1 MAKEQFLADKMSTAH
16 KYVVRVANEII
27 SEYTE
32 GGYTLTL
39 RQLYYQF
46 VARDLIKNTQNEYKR
61 LGKIIDAGRKMG
73 MIDWDAIED
82 RTRNLRGEDTWK
94 NPQGIIEGAVDAYQ
108 LNPWASQKI
117 RVEVWIEKDALVG
130 VIQPTCSRLRI
141 DYFACRGYSS
151 QSEAYAAGKRLGRY
165 AAAGYKVVI
174 LHLGDHDP
182 SGLDMTND
190 NRKRLSLFSG
200 TEVDFR
206 RIALNMDQIDQ
217 YNPPPNFAKE
227 SDSRTKWYRDEYQTD
242 SSWELDA
249 LEPKIIDALIH
260 SHVDPMIDREKWDAV
275 MKREAADREVLKG
288 VHDNWSHVAEKPWLY
303 RKPGALLAEA
313 ALIVDQA
320 REDSITDELPESV
333 RDRMTQAAKDIE
345 AMPILLESE

>member
-1 MAKEQFLADKMSTAH
+1 MAKEAFLKDKMSTAH

-27 SEYTE
+27 SEYME
-32 GGYTLTL
+32 AGYTLTL

-46 VARDLIKNTQNEYKR
+46 VSRDLIQNTQNEYKR

-82 RTRNLRGEDTWK
+82 RTRNLRGTNTWR
-94 NPQGIIEGAVDAYQ
+94 NPQAIVKGAADGFK
-108 LNPWASQKI
+108 LNPWADQKI

-130 VIQPTCSRLRI
+130 VIQPTCSRFRV

-151 QSEAYAAGKRLGRY
+151 QSEAYAAGKRLAAY
-165 AAAGYKVVI
+165 AEAGYRVLV

-182 SGLDMTND
+182 SGIDMTRD
-190 NRKRLSLFSG
+190 NRDRLKLFSG

-217 YNPPPNFAKE
+217 YNPPPNFSKE
-227 SDSRTKWYRDEYQTD
+227 SDSRTKWYREEYGTD

-249 LEPKIIDALIH
+249 LEPKVIDALIA
-260 SHVDPMIDREKWDAV
+260 SHIDPLIDREKWDAT
-275 MKREAADREVLKG
+275 MAQERIDREILRG
-288 VHDNWSHVAEKPWLY
+288 VEENWLRVAEKPWLY
-303 RKPGALLAEA
+303 KRPQEIKAEA
-313 ALIVDQA
+313 IEIVRGYEAGDDEPA
-320 REDSITDELPESV
+320 PEAITNAADDVESLL
-333 RDRMTQAAKDIE
+333 KLE
-345 AMPILLESE
+345 AE